1 MLHVFWLGAE
11 LNWKYTFF
19 MEVFPL
25 FPEATL
31 LCVPG
36 WYLCGQHQGITLSL
50 GFYSVQPERSTRKRS
65 KDKKSP
71 RAVFIPWALCKLG
84 HCRSVSS
91 LNKSITLLGAT
102 LNRVLSLGT
111 TNKLPYFPFKARI
124 VKTPKGAFLLLF
136 GGSRL
141 LISPISSTHPT
152 SLPIVP
158 LFNFP

>member
-1 MLHVFWLGAE
+1 MLHVFWLGAG

-19 MEVFPL
+19 MELSPL

-31 LCVPG
+31 LCVLG
-36 WYLCGQHQGITLSL
+36 WYLYGQYQGITLSL
-50 GFYSVQPERSTRKRS
+50 GCYSIQPERSTRKRS

-91 LNKSITLLGAT
+91 LNKSITLWGAT

-111 TNKLPYFPFKARI
+111 ANKLPYFPFRARA

-141 LISPISSTHPT
+141 LISSTLPT
-152 SLPIVP
+152 SLRIVP